1 MLALPSSRL
10 SLVLAISSS
19 SLMLCS
25 PAASRCFCFAAGTG
39 SSSRLLAGVGV
50 GPRESPA
57 PAVLPAAAMSASA
70 RAAPS
75 STSPVAALVVR
86 LVVRLQHPNK
96 GSVDRRRPGRR
107 RGDGG
112 GVLGLV
118 GASRVRRRR
127 ERGSVGLIYTSPA
140 ARAAGPRTWD
150 AGHVGSPH
158 AGGRRVARP
167 EAGPP
172 CQPPLGEWG
181 DPRTG
186 QGLPRT
192 CGSDRDGRKSE
203 RSGWRNAR
211 AYLRSSGGCC
221 WLGSLGLFSFAKI

>member
-75 STSPVAALVVR
+75 STSTEMP
-86 LVVRLQHPNK
+86 P
-96 GSVDRRRPGRR
+96 RRRAGRPTCR
-107 RGDGG
+107 
-112 GVLGLV
+112 
-118 GASRVRRRR
+118 
-127 ERGSVGLIYTSPA
+127 TSPA
-140 ARAAGPRTWD
+140 SKQRLRRSTETGSSSRGRRWGAGVGGCQSSTAAAGERERWAHLYLPGGPCGGATYLGRGTRGEPACRGQAGRAAR
-150 AGHVGSPH
+150 
-158 AGGRRVARP
+158 GGGLLSAAARRV
-167 EAGPP
+167 G
-172 CQPPLGEWG
+172 
-181 DPRTG
+181 
-186 QGLPRT
+186 
-192 CGSDRDGRKSE
+192 
-203 RSGWRNAR
+203 
-211 AYLRSSGGCC
+211 
-221 WLGSLGLFSFAKI
+221 